1 MLNRLKEKWKVN
13 GLNLFLIITT
23 FALGG
28 SLCGFA
34 GRKLLALFEID
45 KGFIY
50 YVLYII
56 TISILWPF
64 SVLLVSIPLGQF
76 LFFKNYIRRI
86 IYKIGGKR

>member
-13 GLNLFLIITT
+13 GWNLFLIITT

-28 SLCGFA
+28 SLCGYA
-34 GRKLLALFEID
+34 GRGVLSILGLD

-50 YVLYII
+50 YLLYII
-56 TISILWPF
+56 IITVLWPM
-64 SVLLVSIPLGQF
+64 SVVLVSIPLGQY

-86 IYKIGGKR
+86 INKIGGKN